1 MTMKRY
7 QARDMRAALK
17 QVREEQ
23 GPDAVILS
31 TQTIVGGVE
40 VCAAA
45 DEYLP
50 EPIKL
55 SADSAPRAASAGASL
70 LASVGTVGVVAERS
84 AMSEELRSLRLLL
97 ERQMSTLAWNDY
109 TRREPQRAAL
119 LSDLTRLGVAR
130 DVAWQLTQRLP
141 ADVVADSLK
150 TTAESLLAASLMTVR
165 LPTDV
170 GGVVA
175 VIGLPGSGKST
186 TLANLA
192 VRQVL
197 EYGPDS
203 LALITMDNT
212 RLGAP
217 EQTRSLARLLGVSAN
232 VVVDVEELT
241 LIVPAL
247 QRRRLVLIDTA
258 GVSLRNAEGMRE
270 LRTAL
275 AAVDG
280 IQALLMLT
288 ASSQEQ
294 VLADAIRQFSLPQLH
309 SAVLTRVDE
318 AYSLGGAIGA
328 LIAAQLSVAAIC
340 AGGRIPEDLGA
351 AHAEELLARA
361 VGLVDGRERATDHEL
376 LADRF
381 AGALHAA

>member
-17 QVREEQ
+17 QVRDEQ

-45 DEYLP
+45 DDYP
-50 EPIKL
+50 ATPIKL
-55 SADSAPRAASAGASL
+55 SVEPVLQAVSVITPVLASASA
-70 LASVGTVGVVAERS
+70 AGTGGERS

-97 ERQMSTLAWNDY
+97 ERQMSALAWNDY

-119 LSDLTRLGVAR
+119 LSDFTRLGVAR
-130 DVAWQLTQRLP
+130 DVAWKLAQGLP
-141 ADVVADSLK
+141 ADALADSLK
-150 TTAESLLAASLMTVR
+150 ATPEALLAASLMTAR
-165 LPTDV
+165 PPTDV

-175 VIGLPGSGKST
+175 VIGPPGSGKST
-186 TLANLA
+186 TLAKLA

-197 EYGPDS
+197 EHGPDS

-212 RLGAP
+212 RLGAT
-217 EQTRSLARLLGVSAN
+217 EQTRSLARLLGVSVN

-247 QRRRLVLIDTA
+247 QRKRLVLIDTA
-258 GVSLRNAEGMRE
+258 GVSLRNAAGMLE

-288 ASSQEQ
+288 ASSQDQ
-294 VLADAIRQFSLPQLH
+294 VLVDAIQQFSLPQLH

-328 LIAAQLSVAAIC
+328 LIAARLPVAAIC
-340 AGGRIPEDLGA
+340 AGGRIPEDLRT
-351 AHAEELLARA
+351 AHADELLARA
-361 VGLVDGRERATDHEL
+361 VDLVNGRGRATDQEL
-376 LADRF
+376 LAERF
-381 AGALHAA
+381 GGALHAA

>member
-1 MTMKRY
+1 
-7 QARDMRAALK
+7 L
-17 QVREEQ
+17 V
-23 GPDAVILS
+23 S
-31 TQTIVGGVE
+31 
-40 VCAAA
+40 
-45 DEYLP
+45 
-50 EPIKL
+50 
-55 SADSAPRAASAGASL
+55 ASAVGAGS
-70 LASVGTVGVVAERS
+70 ARS
-84 AMSEELRSLRLLL
+84 AMSDELRSLRLLL
-97 ERQMSTLAWNDY
+97 ERQMSALAWNDY

-119 LSDLTRLGVAR
+119 LSDFTRLGVAR
-130 DVAWQLTQRLP
+130 DVAWNLAQGLP
-141 ADVVADSLK
+141 ASALTDRLK
-150 TTAESLLAASLMTVR
+150 ATPEALLAASLMTAR

-175 VIGLPGSGKST
+175 VIGPPGSGKST
-186 TLANLA
+186 TLAKLA

-247 QRRRLVLIDTA
+247 QRKRLVLIDTA
-258 GVSLRNAEGMRE
+258 GVALRNAEAMSE

-275 AAVDG
+275 SAVDG
-280 IQALLMLT
+280 IQAVLMLT
-288 ASSQEQ
+288 ASSQDQ
-294 VLADAIRQFSLPQLH
+294 VLVDVIQQFTVPQLH

-328 LIAAQLSVAAIC
+328 LIAAQLPVAAIC

-351 AHAEELLARA
+351 AHADELLARA
-361 VGLVDGRERATDHEL
+361 VSLVDGRERATDQEF

-381 AGALHAA
+381 GGALHAA

>member
-17 QVREEQ
+17 QVRDAQ
-23 GPDAVILS
+23 GPDAVIVS

-45 DEYLP
+45 DDYTAA
-50 EPIKL
+50 PIKL
-55 SADSAPRAASAGASL
+55 SVEPLLRAVSTVAPVLASASAAGMS
-70 LASVGTVGVVAERS
+70 GERS

-97 ERQMSTLAWNDY
+97 ERQMSALAWNDY

-119 LSDLTRLGVAR
+119 LSDFTRLGVAR
-130 DVAWQLTQRLP
+130 DVAWNLAQGLP
-141 ADVVADSLK
+141 ADALADPLK
-150 TTAESLLAASLMTVR
+150 AIPAVLLAASLLTAR

-170 GGVVA
+170 GGVIA
-175 VIGLPGSGKST
+175 LIGPPGSGKST
-186 TLANLA
+186 TLAKLA

-197 EYGPDS
+197 EHGPDS

-247 QRRRLVLIDTA
+247 QRKRLVLIDTA

-270 LRTAL
+270 LRVAL
-275 AAVDG
+275 AAADG

-288 ASSQEQ
+288 ASSQDQ
-294 VLADAIRQFSLPQLH
+294 VLVDVIRQFSLPQLH

-318 AYSLGGAIGA
+318 AHSLGGAIGA
-328 LIAAQLSVAAIC
+328 LIAAQLPVAAIS

-351 AHAEELLARA
+351 AHADELLARA
-361 VGLVDGRERATDHEL
+361 VDLQGGRERATDQEI
-376 LADRF
+376 LAERF
-381 AGALHAA
+381 GGALHAA